1 MWGIGIYLM
10 RLADYLKGRKD
21 RSGSVR
27 VGRSTCNRCSQNFEN
42 EEELE
47 KHTKK
52 EHSNR
57 FKG

>member
-10 RLADYLKGRKD
+10 HLADYLKGRKD
-21 RSGSVR
+21 RMGFVL
-27 VGRSTCNRCSQNFEN
+27 GRSTCNRCSQNFEN

-52 EHSNR
+52 EHSNIV
-57 FKG
+57 

>member
-1 MWGIGIYLM
+1 M

-27 VGRSTCNRCSQNFEN
+27 GGRSTCNRCSQNFEN

>member
-21 RSGSVR
+21 RREFVR
-27 VGRSTCNRCSQNFEN
+27 GRNICNRCSQNFEN

-52 EHSNR
+52 EHSNMV
-57 FKG
+57 

>member
-21 RSGSVR
+21 RRGFVR
-27 VGRSTCNRCSQNFEN
+27 GRSTCNRCSQNFEN